1 MGPVTARGSYT
12 PKPPV
17 RLFPQP
23 DRCGTKGKAV
33 DLIDFESARKRV
45 MGTATMSGRRS
56 RDKEARAERAL
67 VRFLQNRG
75 VAAEQVPL
83 SGAAGGKFAGDISI
97 PIIGRDLIAEV
108 KVRGEGF
115 RQVYGWL
122 AGNDLLIIR
131 VGLSEPLV
139 FLPLELAAEVAALP
153 ERGGDELHRCA
164 PT

>member
-1 MGPVTARGSYT
+1 VHAVTGPSLLGRVRTA
-12 PKPPV
+12 
-17 RLFPQP
+17 
-23 DRCGTKGKAV
+23 
-33 DLIDFESARKRV
+33 
-45 MGTATMSGRRS
+45 
-56 RDKEARAERAL
+56 
-67 VRFLQNRG
+67 RFLQNRG

-131 VGLSEPLV
+131 VGLSEPQASNNRDRQV
-139 FLPLELAAEVAALP
+139 S
-153 ERGGDELHRCA
+153 
-164 PT
+164 